1 MDTEI
6 AMLGLNRLHVTFWP
20 SLKQRGQMT
29 KARACFTK
37 HYTTKKESPF
47 HSVLNVT
54 APHQNFYPL
63 GEFVTV
69 KNLFDA

>member
-6 AMLGLNRLHVTFWP
+6 AILGLNRLHVTFWP
-20 SLKQRGQMT
+20 SLKKRRQMT
-29 KARACFTK
+29 KASACFTK

-47 HSVLNVT
+47 HSVLNGT
-54 APHQNFYPL
+54 APHQNFHPL
-63 GEFVTV
+63 GKFVSV